1 MVHSHGEYVVPP
13 NVTRDGRVRAR
24 RSGPAGRFFGAA
36 GRFFFEVS
44 KVVLVALLIIV
55 PIRYWVIQPFEVKGN
70 SMDPN
75 FLNNDYLI
83 VDEISYHFRDPE
95 RGEVVI
101 FRFPRDRS
109 QFFIKRVIGLPG
121 ETVKIDNDKIFV
133 TNGQGEQLD
142 ESSYL
147 MATAGTST
155 GVNQEIVLGTDEY
168 FVLGDNRDA
177 SSDSR
182 SWGPVPRNDII
193 GRAWFRAFPFDRAQ
207 AIDTP
212 SY

>member
-13 NVTRDGRVRAR
+13 GVTRDGRVRAR
-24 RSGPAGRFFGAA
+24 QTGPLGRFFGAS
-36 GRFFFEVS
+36 GRFLFEVS

-55 PIRYWVIQPFEVKGN
+55 PIRWFIIQPFAVQGN

-75 FLNNDYLI
+75 FLDSDYLI
-83 VDEISYHFRDPE
+83 VDEISYRVREPA

-101 FRFPRDRS
+101 FRYPRDRS
-109 QFFIKRVIGLPG
+109 QFFIKRIIGLPG
-121 ETVKIDNDKIFV
+121 ETVKISDDKV
-133 TNGQGEQLD
+133 VVSNGESVELD
-142 ESSYL
+142 ESTYL
-147 MATAGTST
+147 MVTSGTSL
-155 GVNQEIVLGTDEY
+155 GANQEVVLGSDEY

-182 SWGPVPRNDII
+182 TWGPVQRGDIV
-193 GRAWFRAFPFDRAQ
+193 GRAWFRAFPFDRAET
-207 AIDTP
+207 IDTP